1 METFEEHYASMMDT
15 IRKRMPGADLA
26 IIDKA
31 VDYAKAK
38 HASQTRKDGSP
49 YITEK

>member
-31 VDYAKAK
+31 VY
-38 HASQTRKDGSP
+38 
-49 YITEK
+49 